1 MALEIKNK
9 TIVGTINDIH
19 SMNGIGLHDNLQ
31 EKLNGE
37 LPINRLELLYL
48 INSWG
53 RDNDFYTD
61 ENIII
66 PKCKAKEC
74 YDLSKLDTSEIIDM
88 SQLFEYSVFNDI
100 HSTNG
105 IGLHNGDI
113 SNWVVSNVTDM
124 YGMFRDAK
132 AFNQPLD
139 NWKTYNVLFMDEMFC
154 NAESFNQDINS
165 WDISKVKDMG
175 WMFNN
180 AKNFDK
186 PILWDLSKV
195 ETLIFMFYEAKAFQ
209 DKFNNG
215 DFLPKYTR
223 KLKEWFVENRDI
235 MMALNINDNDKK
247 ELDNYFENIINEN
260 NLKLNKK

>member
-1 MALEIKNK
+1 MALEIIDEK
-9 TIVGTINDIH
+9 IVGTI
-19 SMNGIGLHDNLQ
+19 DNLQ
-31 EKLNGE
+31 EKLKGKI
-37 LPINRLELLYL
+37 PVDRLELIEL

-53 RDNDFYTD
+53 REEEFSTN

-66 PKCKAKEC
+66 PKCEATQC
-74 YDLSKLDTSEIIDM
+74 YNLSKLDTSEITDM
-88 SQLFEYSVFNDI
+88 SQLFEYSVFN
-100 HSTNG
+100 
-105 IGLHNGDI
+105 GDI
-113 SNWVVSNVTDM
+113 SNWAISNVTDM

-195 ETLIFMFYEAKAFQ
+195 ETLIFIFYEAKAFQ

-223 KLKEWFVENRDI
+223 ELKEWFVENRDI

-247 ELDNYFENIINEN
+247 ELDNYFENIKSINL
-260 NLKLNKK
+260 NLN

>member
-1 MALEIKNK
+1 MALEVKDREI
-9 TIVGTINDIH
+9 
-19 SMNGIGLHDNLQ
+19 IGEIDNLE

-37 LPINRLELLYL
+37 LSINRLELLYL
-48 INSWG
+48 VNSWG
-53 RDNDFYTD
+53 RTNSFNTN
-61 ENIII
+61 ENIRI
-66 PKCKAKEC
+66 PKCEAKEC
-74 YDLSKLDTSEIIDM
+74 YDLSKLDTSEITDM
-88 SQLFEYSVFNDI
+88 SQLFEYSGF
-100 HSTNG
+100 
-105 IGLHNGDI
+105 NGDI

-195 ETLIFMFYEAKAFQ
+195 ETLIFIFYEAKAFQ

-247 ELDNYFENIINEN
+247 ELDNYFENIKSINL
-260 NLKLNKK
+260 NLN

>member
-1 MALEIKNK
+1 
-9 TIVGTINDIH
+9 
-19 SMNGIGLHDNLQ
+19 
-31 EKLNGE
+31 
-37 LPINRLELLYL
+37 
-48 INSWG
+48 
-53 RDNDFYTD
+53 
-61 ENIII
+61 
-66 PKCKAKEC
+66 
-74 YDLSKLDTSEIIDM
+74 M
-88 SQLFEYSVFNDI
+88 SQLFEYSRF
-100 HSTNG
+100 
-105 IGLHNGDI
+105 NGDI
-113 SNWVVSNVTDM
+113 SNWAISNVTDM

-195 ETLIFMFYEAKAFQ
+195 ETLIFIFYEAKAFQ

-260 NLKLNKK
+260 NLKFNENKLRKYLK